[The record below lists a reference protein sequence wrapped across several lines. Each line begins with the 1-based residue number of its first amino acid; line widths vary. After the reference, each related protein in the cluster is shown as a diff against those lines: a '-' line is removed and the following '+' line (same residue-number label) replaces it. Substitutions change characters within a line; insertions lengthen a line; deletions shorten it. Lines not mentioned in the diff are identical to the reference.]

1 MTIYTEDIYTYCT
14 CASKSAGVQVH
25 ETQEAMYCSARWQS
39 KEIVGVIKYT
49 QLKRGCSPRE
59 MYALRLN
66 VEPSG
71 AILNPRLAHV
81 TDSELEPSASTG
93 ATRGCICWYV

>member
-1 MTIYTEDIYTYCT
+1 MYCS
-14 CASKSAGVQVH
+14 ARWQSKEQ

-39 KEIVGVIKYT
+39 KEIVGGIKYT

-71 AILNPRLAHV
+71 AILNPRLAHI
-81 TDSELEPSASTG
+81 TDSESEPSASAG